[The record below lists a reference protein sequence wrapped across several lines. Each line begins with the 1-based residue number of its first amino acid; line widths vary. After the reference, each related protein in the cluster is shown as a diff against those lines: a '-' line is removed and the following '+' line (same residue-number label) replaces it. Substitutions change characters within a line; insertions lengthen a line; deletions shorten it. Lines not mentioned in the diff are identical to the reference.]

1 MLHRTGMRRGGG
13 VMTAISGGT
22 AVGLACAALAITLME
37 ERPLAGPSTPAE
49 MAE

>member
-1 MLHRTGMRRGGG
+1 M
-13 VMTAISGGT
+13 VTAFRYVFGAAT
-22 AVGLACAALAITLME
+22 ALLACAALCIILME